1 MALQQIFHVLSDT
14 RNEST
19 VLTHTLPQGKEEVR
33 GIFVLEQQIYF
44 VDKDIGLSSLRLVL
58 GDTVQDTVKNDEHT
72 DGHKRSTK
80 LVNVIADKATLGVYV
95 GLICKGVKASVCEKL
110 NGKSYIPRFGF
121 GLLQKHFSEIF
132 ESRRCS
138 YATAENVITIYN
150 SRATVDQ
157 RLFFRFYCSVHSLL
171 TERKYKLGFEG
182 DGICSI
188 SIIAV
193 HRKGVDMVLT

>member
-1 MALQQIFHVLSDT
+1 M
-14 RNEST
+14 
-19 VLTHTLPQGKEEVR
+19 
-33 GIFVLEQQIYF
+33 LEQQIYF
-44 VDKDIGLSSLRLVL
+44 VNKDIGLSSLRLVL
-58 GDTVQDTVKNDEHT
+58 GNAVQDTVKNHEHT
-72 DGHKRSTK
+72 DRHKRSAK
-80 LVNVIADKATLGVYV
+80 LVNVIADKAALGVYV
-95 GLICKGVKASVCEKL
+95 GLICEGVKASVCEKL

-157 RLFFRFYCSVHSLL
+157 RLFLCFYRTVHSLL
-171 TERKYKLGFEG
+171 AERKHKLGFES
-182 DGICSI
+182 DGVRTV

-193 HRKGVDMVLT
+193 HRKSVDMVFT